1 VPWDNSPPSPSMG
14 ARLPPTHPTRGVHPT
29 PRPMHALTLSGFF
42 HSIIKVGKDLQ
53 DHLVQLQPIPTMPTS
68 LSATSP
74 RFLDTSRDGD
84 STTSLGSPSQSNTT
98 LSEKKFFL
106 TSDPILPWHN
116 LKPLLLIPSLLSQ
129 RRDQPP
135 PSGSEERSLRKPSL
149 RSLKTS
155 KPCLSLHEEAADVD
169 GAFPSWDNWRAKLTS
184 QDLGKE
190 PNGSGAFPCM
200 ELPSMSG
207 TAPQAALHSPA
218 WHLAGTA
225 CSFCFILL
233 WLSGKEINI

>member
-184 QDLGKE
+184 QVGTC
-190 PNGSGAFPCM
+190 SGPGQGAQRVRCIPMHGASQYVRHCT
-200 ELPSMSG
+200 PS
-207 TAPQAALHSPA
+207 SPA
-218 WHLAGTA
+218 LTSVAPCRHCLFLLFYPPLA
-225 CSFCFILL
+225 FR
-233 WLSGKEINI
+233 